1 MVYSP
6 IKRHT
11 LAEWIKT
18 QDLTIF
24 CQQQTY
30 FKFKDTHKLKVKEL
44 KTIIHA
50 NGNDKRTEVAIPIS
64 DKIDLKVKTLRRDK
78 EEHYIVIK
86 GQFLRK
92 V

>member
-6 IKRHT
+6 VKRHT

-18 QDLTIF
+18 QDPTIF

-50 NGNDKRTEVAIPIS
+50 SGNEKRTEVTIPIS
-64 DKIDLKVKTLRRDK
+64 DKIELKVRSSQKR
-78 EEHYIVIK
+78 
-86 GQFLRK
+86 
-92 V
+92 